1 MTPLTIEEE
10 GNQIWVEKLG
20 ENFNMG
26 YICEEGACSK
36 WATYTLYMEGSN
48 LELGGVSTVE
58 YDLCRSCLQDVVR
71 RLVDQVTALTD
82 QTGGW
87 LKDHNDWVDREYE

>member
-1 MTPLTIEEE
+1 MTPLKTPDES
-10 GNQIWVEKLG
+10 NQIWVERLEK
-20 ENFNMG
+20 NPNMV

-58 YDLCRSCLQDVVR
+58 YELCRSCLQDVVR
-71 RLVDQVTALTD
+71 RLVEQVTTLTD

-87 LKDHNDWVDREYE
+87 LNCQ